1 MTARQRRSDQGREG
15 EVVKTTIRVPASLME
30 RINRLVNE
38 DEVPLSKNVWILQAL
53 REKLERDEEKRGR
66 IIGTYDG

>member
-1 MTARQRRSDQGREG
+1 
-15 EVVKTTIRVPASLME
+15 ME

-66 IIGTYDG
+66 IIGIYDG

>member
-1 MTARQRRSDQGREG
+1 
-15 EVVKTTIRVPASLME
+15 ME

>member
-1 MTARQRRSDQGREG
+1 M
-15 EVVKTTIRVPASLME
+15 VKTTIRVPASLME

-53 REKLERDEEKRGR
+53 REKLERDEEKRGS